1 MNRPIVLLTDFGWRD
16 SYVGQLK
23 AVLASIAPGAAV
35 IDLSHDIEPFAI
47 DEAAW
52 CLETALPV
60 IPPNA
65 VVAAIVDPGVG
76 TSRRGILV
84 EREGRLFVG
93 PDNGVLS
100 PVLPG
105 REGTT
110 GAPADGVHV
119 HEVRSPQFR
128 LPQASATFHGRD
140 IFAPAAAHL
149 SNGVDHRHLGPPV
162 VPDVVLPEFR
172 GRPGGFGELEGYV
185 VHIDRYGNLI
195 TTIRAAELFPRFEV
209 SIAGVTI
216 DRHVR
221 TFANVPEGG
230 LLCHADSSGF
240 LAVAV
245 NRGSAAE
252 ATGARRGDTVLLRR
266 R

>member
-23 AVLASIAPGAAV
+23 AVLASIAPGAPV
-35 IDLSHDIEPFAI
+35 IDLTHDIEPFAI

-60 IPPNA
+60 IPTNA
-65 VVAAIVDPGVG
+65 VVAVIVDPGVG
-76 TSRRGILV
+76 TSRRAILV
-84 EREGRLFVG
+84 ERDGRLFVG

-100 PVLPG
+100 PVLPR
-105 REGTT
+105 RERSD
-110 GAPADGVHV
+110 GADDSSVHV

-128 LPQASATFHGRD
+128 LPHASATFHGRD

-162 VPDVVLPEFR
+162 VAEVVLPEFR
-172 GRPGGFGELEGYV
+172 GRPREFGELEGYV
-185 VHIDRYGNLI
+185 VHVDRYGNLI
-195 TTIRAAELFPRFEV
+195 TTIRVGELFPRFEV
-209 SIAGVTI
+209 AVAGVTV

-221 TFANVPEGG
+221 TFANVPAGG

-252 ATGARRGDTVLLRR
+252 ATGAKRGDSVVLRCL
-266 R
+266 